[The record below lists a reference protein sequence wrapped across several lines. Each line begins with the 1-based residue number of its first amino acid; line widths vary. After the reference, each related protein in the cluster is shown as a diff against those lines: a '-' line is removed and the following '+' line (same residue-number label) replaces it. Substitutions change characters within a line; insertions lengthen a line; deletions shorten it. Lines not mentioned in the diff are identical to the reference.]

1 MQVCECQ
8 MTRYCSQD
16 CQFRHWRA
24 HKPICKA
31 ARQPGGITQ
40 EQALSFMLTETLQ

>member
-1 MQVCECQ
+1 

-16 CQFRHWRA
+16 CQFRQWRV

-31 ARQPGGITQ
+31 ARQPGGITR
-40 EQALSFMLTETLQ
+40 EQALSFMLTETLR